1 MIFLFALYNIII
13 RYKFIT
19 KNFIFVIMENIKKCT
34 KKLNEYYIPNMLET
48 MISMQNNIKIKE
60 NLNKSIMNFTDEK
73 SLIHYIK
80 IISEDKT
87 LISNNLNNI
96 LSNFFKLI
104 NTYENN
110 LQKIKN
116 EILSVQKILLEN
128 KEEEIK
134 DLFTSQ
140 QNIKKEKMP
149 IYLSLIEINQKYSKL
164 LKINWEIVDFK
175 DYFSNSDKLLKSLI
189 NIYQQLKEF

>member
-1 MIFLFALYNIII
+1 
-13 RYKFIT
+13 
-19 KNFIFVIMENIKKCT
+19 
-34 KKLNEYYIPNMLET
+34 
-48 MISMQNNIKIKE
+48 
-60 NLNKSIMNFTDEK
+60 
-73 SLIHYIK
+73 
-80 IISEDKT
+80 
-87 LISNNLNNI
+87 
-96 LSNFFKLI
+96 
-104 NTYENN
+104 

>member
-1 MIFLFALYNIII
+1 
-13 RYKFIT
+13 
-19 KNFIFVIMENIKKCT
+19 MENIKKCT

-140 QNIKKEKMP
+140 QKIKKEKMS

-164 LKINWEIVDFK
+164 LKINWDLVDFK

>member
-1 MIFLFALYNIII
+1 
-13 RYKFIT
+13 
-19 KNFIFVIMENIKKCT
+19 MENIKKCT

-134 DLFTSQ
+134 DLFASQ

>member
-1 MIFLFALYNIII
+1 
-13 RYKFIT
+13 
-19 KNFIFVIMENIKKCT
+19 MENIKKCT

-48 MISMQNNIKIKE
+48 LVSMQNNIKIKE
-60 NLNKSIMNFTDEK
+60 NLSKSIMNFTDEK
-73 SLIHYIK
+73 SLIYYIK

-96 LSNFFKLI
+96 LLNFFKLI
-104 NTYENN
+104 NAYENN

-134 DLFTSQ
+134 DLFQSNK
-140 QNIKKEKMP
+140 NINKEKMP
-149 IYLSLIEINQKYSKL
+149 IYLSLIELNTKYSKL
-164 LKINWEIVDFK
+164 LKINWDSVDFK
-175 DYFSNSDKLLKSLI
+175 DYFSNPDNLLNSIK
-189 NIYQQLKEF
+189 NIYQSLKEF

>member
-1 MIFLFALYNIII
+1 
-13 RYKFIT
+13 
-19 KNFIFVIMENIKKCT
+19 MENIKKCT

>member
-1 MIFLFALYNIII
+1 
-13 RYKFIT
+13 
-19 KNFIFVIMENIKKCT
+19 MENIKKCT

-48 MISMQNNIKIKE
+48 LVSIQNNINIKE
-60 NLNKSIMNFTDEK
+60 NLSKSIMNFTDEK
-73 SLIHYIK
+73 SLIYYIK

-96 LSNFFKLI
+96 LLNFFKLI
-104 NTYENN
+104 NAYENN

-116 EILSVQKILLEN
+116 EILSVQKILLES

-134 DLFTSQ
+134 DLFQSNK
-140 QNIKKEKMP
+140 NINKEKMP
-149 IYLSLIEINQKYSKL
+149 IYLSLIELNTKYSKL

>member
-1 MIFLFALYNIII
+1 
-13 RYKFIT
+13 
-19 KNFIFVIMENIKKCT
+19 MENIKKCT

-60 NLNKSIMNFTDEK
+60 KLNKSIMNFTDEK

-134 DLFTSQ
+134 DLFNSAE
-140 QNIKKEKMP
+140 NINKQKMSTY
-149 IYLSLIEINQKYSKL
+149 ISLIELNNKYSKL
-164 LKINWEIVDFK
+164 LKINWDSVDFK
-175 DYFSNSDKLLKSLI
+175 DYFSNPDKLLKSI
-189 NIYQQLKEF
+189 TNIYKDLKQF

>member
-1 MIFLFALYNIII
+1 
-13 RYKFIT
+13 
-19 KNFIFVIMENIKKCT
+19 MENIKKCT

-134 DLFTSQ
+134 DLFISQ